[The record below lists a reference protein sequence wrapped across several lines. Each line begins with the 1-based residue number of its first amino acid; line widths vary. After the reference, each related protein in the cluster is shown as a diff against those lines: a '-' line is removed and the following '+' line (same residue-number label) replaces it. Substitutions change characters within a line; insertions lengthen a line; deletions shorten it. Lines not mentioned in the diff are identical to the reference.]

1 MPSLSLIA
9 GDLLNVLRF
18 YTRLPL
24 PVFRF
29 EPAAH
34 AMPDFQ
40 RAAWAIPIT
49 GMVVGL
55 FGALAGGVAYALG
68 LSTLIAATLAVT
80 VQVVLTGAFHE
91 DGLADSCDG
100 LFGGATPE
108 RRLEIMKDSRIGTF
122 GGAGLILSLML
133 RVLALGELFRQMGPS
148 ALVLLPALAALSR
161 VLALVPVLL
170 IAPAGSSG
178 LSASVPL
185 PHLRGWLGAFALALL
200 PYGLAILWLDL
211 PEGGLLALLFASG
224 LMPAAASFAKARI
237 GGHTGDILGACQQLA
252 EMALL
257 LALSAAGNWRGP
269 L

>member
-40 RAAWAIPIT
+40 RAAWAIPVT

-55 FGALAGGVAYALG
+55 FGALAGGLAYALG

-108 RRLEIMKDSRIGTF
+108 RRLDIMKDSRIGTF
-122 GGAGLILSLML
+122 GGAGLVLSLML

-148 ALVLLPALAALSR
+148 ALALLPALAALSR

-170 IAPAGSSG
+170 VAPASTSG

-185 PHLRGWLGAFALALL
+185 PHLRGWLGALALALL

-211 PEGGLLALLFASG
+211 PEGGLLALLFASA
-224 LMPAAASFAKARI
+224 LMPAAAGFAKARI

-252 EMALL
+252 EIALL